1 VDWYLI
7 ALGSNRPGSWG
18 SPEQAVRRALGLLD
32 PAATSRLLHTPP
44 LGPSRRRFVNAV
56 AIIETD
62 LTPQHLIAHLKSLER
77 DAGRRPGQRWSARP
91 LDLDIIGWSGGIH
104 ASPGLSIP
112 HPHFRERRFV
122 LVPLAEI
129 APEWRDP
136 VSHFA
141 ARQLRARL
149 DRKRPRP

>member
-1 VDWYLI
+1 VDWYII
-7 ALGSNRPGSWG
+7 ALGSNRPGLWG
-18 SPEQAVRRALGLLD
+18 NPEQVVRRALGLLD
-32 PAATSRLLHTPP
+32 PAVTSRLIHTPP

-56 AIIETD
+56 AIIESD
-62 LTPQHLIAHLKSLER
+62 LTPSKLLAHLKELEH

-122 LVPLAEI
+122 LAPLTQI
-129 APEWRDP
+129 AADWRDP
-136 VSHFA
+136 VTRLT
-141 ARQLRARL
+141 ARQLLARL